1 MSRWFVGAFLVSLVL
16 ACGSKAAPECGVGEG
31 FVYVDVPAGAASV
44 SAIEASGACL
54 GDPSATCTTIS
65 AGCDGSTCDCK
76 FLFLVSENS
85 FASDQTCHL
94 RATSPTGQVFARDV
108 KITAPDARCFEPS
121 SPFVILDFA
130 DAGVPDGGTSDADAE
145 N

>member
-1 MSRWFVGAFLVSLVL
+1 MSRWFLGAILGSLVL

-65 AGCDGSTCDCK
+65 AGCDGSACDCK
-76 FLFLVSENS
+76 FLFLVTENS

-108 KITAPDARCFEPS
+108 KITAPDMRCFEPN
-121 SPFVILDFA
+121 SPFIILDF
-130 DAGVPDGGTSDADAE
+130 PSDGGTSDADADAE